1 MSSKLFAFFLKKNYF
16 IRRKKL
22 IQQTRCHTIWKSINN
37 NWSSVN
43 WSYIKAMLKDEHI
56 FRHLI
61 ILSLTPFS
69 TFNILIFSSKLK
81 SEMHTTFSSFLIF
94 LVSSTF
100 FLLTFLMAT
109 RFPLYVPTLV
119 YSCLLS
125 ISECEVRDTLLDA
138 LVILLK

>member
-1 MSSKLFAFFLKKNYF
+1 MPSFLKKITF
-16 IRRKKL
+16 LFVVKKL
-22 IQQTRCHTIWKSINN
+22 IPQTRYRTIWKSIKKN
-37 NWSSVN
+37 NWSSMN

-56 FRHLI
+56 FRQLI
-61 ILSLTPFS
+61 ISSFD
-69 TFNILIFSSKLK
+69 TFQYFQYFNFFSKLK
-81 SEMHTTFSSFLIF
+81 LEMHTTFSSFLIF

-125 ISECEVRDTLLDA
+125 ISECEVKDTLLDA